1 MTTKTKKVI
10 DKKPI
15 EELSVLLD
23 EFNLTEISYQDGDF
37 SVSVSRAAK
46 EVSTT
51 ASQLVNSDSNKDNAE
66 SDFLNDPRAIKS
78 PMVGTIYLQPEPGA
92 NAFVKKGDQV
102 KSGQTLL
109 IIEAM
114 KTMNPIESSL
124 QGKVVRILVENEQ
137 AVEFGQPLILIE

>member
-23 EFNLTEISYQDGDF
+23 EFNLTEILYQDGDF

-46 EVSTT
+46 GVSTT

>member
-1 MTTKTKKVI
+1 MTMKTKKVI

-23 EFNLTEISYQDGDF
+23 EFNLTEISYQDGNF

-92 NAFVKKGDQV
+92 NAFVKKGFV
-102 KSGQTLL
+102 FFARKLFLTLKFKL
-109 IIEAM
+109 STLS
-114 KTMNPIESSL
+114 K
-124 QGKVVRILVENEQ
+124 
-137 AVEFGQPLILIE
+137 